1 MAGFINISNP
11 DARLQVFSL
20 AAHGKTVRLCPGDA
34 AGFIGQIGSFLAA
47 AESGSVRDETFW
59 NCLIVDFD
67 GETELRIKLEIQHGQ
82 PRIVLEDELLNI
94 SLDTLAEL
102 ASDCWDARAFAVTRR
117 RRGTG
122 MGALL
127 GRKVRDQA
135 RRHAM
140 RDQGQPQLDNY
151 DRYIKRGD
159 Y

>member
-11 DARLQVFSL
+11 DARLPLSIGKASDGREQVFSL

-94 SLDTLAEL
+94 
-102 ASDCWDARAFAVTRR
+102 
-117 RRGTG
+117 
-122 MGALL
+122 
-127 GRKVRDQA
+127 
-135 RRHAM
+135 
-140 RDQGQPQLDNY
+140 
-151 DRYIKRGD
+151 
-159 Y
+159 